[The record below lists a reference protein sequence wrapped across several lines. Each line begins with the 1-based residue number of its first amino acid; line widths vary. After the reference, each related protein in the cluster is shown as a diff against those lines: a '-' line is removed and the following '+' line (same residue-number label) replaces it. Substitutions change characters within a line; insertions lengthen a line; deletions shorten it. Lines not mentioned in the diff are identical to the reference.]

1 MSPKVDIYPRDSK
14 GHLTAEGRAKAL
26 AAVLAAVQ
34 AGKSSLLAIAT
45 ATDLARPTV
54 RTLLGELGLGATSGN
69 GKTSGKVAVRKNG
82 PKREERVQKR
92 ARLAREKAAA
102 KAAKKALD
110 DAEKRI
116 RKAAGTKPKPPKP
129 AKPAPPPDI
138 LAPVPGEDLGPDEPD
153 EPEPPKPRGRP
164 KGLTSDLLPGN
175 PGPLDPT
182 IDKTALIRIPEGY
195 DEIERLKKISIAP
208 FIDPG
213 QQIAALRILV
223 GIKGNKGKIDWTAV
237 CSSPESI
244 PEEIRH
250 RLAGMLLGWVDHAEL
265 PEAVR
270 AAPLVCRQ
278 VYKLTGVLPG
288 TPEAAEAVLERWERH
303 RAELRELAGEV
314 RVETAGKL
322 APLEL
327 SLAAETA
334 YVAPQWEMN

>member
-1 MSPKVDIYPRDSK
+1 MSPKADTYPRDSK

-34 AGKSSLLAIAT
+34 AGKTSILAIAT
-45 ATDLARPTV
+45 AADLARPTV
-54 RTLLGELGLGATSGN
+54 RALLGELGLGVTSGN
-69 GKTSGKVAVRKNG
+69 GKASGKVAVRKNG

-92 ARLAREKAAA
+92 ARIAREKAAA

-110 DAEKRI
+110 DAEKRL
-116 RKAAGTKPKPPKP
+116 RKKAGAPPKAPKPPKP
-129 AKPAPPPDI
+129 PPVDL
-138 LAPVPGEDLGPDEPD
+138 LAPVPGEDLGPDEP
-153 EPEPPKPRGRP
+153 EPPEPPKPKGRP
-164 KGLTSDLLPGN
+164 KGLGSDLLPGN
-175 PGPLDPT
+175 PSPLDPT
-182 IDKTALIRIPEGY
+182 IDKTALIKIPEGY

-208 FIDPG
+208 FIDAG

-223 GIKGNKGKIDWTAV
+223 GIKSNKGKIDWTAV

-244 PEEIRH
+244 PEEVRH
-250 RLAGMLLGWVDHAEL
+250 RLAGMLLGWVDLAEL

-288 TPEAAEAVLERWERH
+288 TPEAAEAVLERWETH
-303 RAELRELAGEV
+303 RVELRELAGEA
-314 RVETAGKL
+314 RVELGVKAP
-322 APLEL
+322 PLEL